1 MSRLAQLARAPA
13 PKRKATTGETCDLCA
28 QPIPEEHRH
37 LVDIE
42 DRRLLCACRACTVL
56 FDQQGAGGGHFRLI
70 PERRLLLHG
79 FELPDELWD
88 RLRIPVDLAFFFR
101 STPAGRMVAFY
112 PGPMGAAESLLDL
125 DDWAEVEAANPVVGE
140 LEDDVEALLANRA
153 NGTREYFLVPID
165 ECYRLVALIRTKWK
179 GLGGGDEVWRDIEGF
194 FDELKEEAR

>member
-1 MSRLAQLARAPA
+1 VSRLAQLAQAPA

-28 QPIPEEHRH
+28 HPIPEEHRH

-56 FDQQGAGGGHFRLI
+56 FDREGAGGGHFRLI
-70 PERRLLLHG
+70 PERRVLLDG

-153 NGTREYFLVPID
+153 NGAREYFLVPID
-165 ECYRLVALIRTKWK
+165 DCYRLVALIRTKWK
-179 GLGGGDEVWRDIEGF
+179 GLGGGDEVWREIKGF